1 MLASLLQR
9 IEQAENELRSLQ
21 RACRDLIVRTAVCV
35 EARSA
40 LPPSVLG
47 SDPVLHRQLSASR

>member
-1 MLASLLQR
+1 MSLLQR
-9 IEQAENELRSLQ
+9 IEQAENELRGLQ

-40 LPPSVLG
+40 LPPSVPG
-47 SDPVLHRQLSASR
+47 SNPVLHRQLPVNR